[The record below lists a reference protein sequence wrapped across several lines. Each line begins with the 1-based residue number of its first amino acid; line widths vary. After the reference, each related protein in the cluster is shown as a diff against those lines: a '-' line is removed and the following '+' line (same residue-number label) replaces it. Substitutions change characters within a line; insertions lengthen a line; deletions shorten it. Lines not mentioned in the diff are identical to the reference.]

1 MASPAGL
8 VALGSCFLVLVVGA
22 DGAHGWSRGPF
33 GRNNGAA
40 AAPVANGICAASVTI
55 HGYKC
60 EEHEVKTE
68 DGYILNM
75 QRIPEGR
82 EGGGNRKQPVLI
94 QHGVLVARRE
104 GTRKQRMHRFRQPIT
119 WSNIVTHWGLQF
131 LDGMTWLL
139 NSPEQNLPMILADNG
154 FDVWI
159 ANTRGTRFCRH
170 HVSLDPVL
178 PEFWNWSWDELVTYD
193 LPAVFG
199 FVFNQT
205 GQKIHYIGHSL
216 GTLIGLASF
225 SEGHQADK
233 LKSSAFLSPVA
244 YLSHM
249 KTALGVLAA
258 RAFVGEITTL
268 FGIAEFNPKG
278 QEASAFL
285 KALCDYPG
293 VDCYDLVSA
302 VTGKNCC
309 LNASTVDI
317 FLQNEPQS
325 TATKN
330 MVHLAQTV
338 RDGVIK
344 KYDYGRPDYN
354 LMRYGEPTPPAYNIS
369 NIARDLPIFISYGG
383 QDALSD
389 VQDVQLLLDHLKFHD
404 VNKLSVQ
411 YIKDYAHA
419 DFIMGI
425 NAKDVVYNQVVQ
437 FFKNQP

>member
-1 MASPAGL
+1 MPSPADL
-8 VALGSCFLVLVVGA
+8 VALGLLLCFLVLVVGP
-22 DGAHGWSRGPF
+22 DGTHGSSRGSF
-33 GRNNGAA
+33 GPNNGAA
-40 AAPVANGICAASVTI
+40 APVSNGICATSVTI

-60 EEHEVKTE
+60 QEHEVNTE

-82 EGGGNRKQPVLI
+82 VGWSSGGGNKKQPVLI
-94 QHGVLVARRE
+94 QHGVLV
-104 GTRKQRMHRFRQPIT
+104 
-119 WSNIVTHWGLQF
+119 
-131 LDGMTWLL
+131 DGMTWLL

-170 HVSLDPVL
+170 HVSLDPL
-178 PEFWNWSWDELVTYD
+178 HPKFWDWSWDELVTYD

-233 LKSSAFLSPVA
+233 LKSAAFLSPIA

-278 QEASAFL
+278 HEASGFL
-285 KALCDYPG
+285 KALCGYPG
-293 VDCYDLVSA
+293 VNCYDLVSA
-302 VTGKNCC
+302 ITGKNCC
-309 LNASTVDI
+309 LNASMVDI
-317 FLQNEPQS
+317 FLKNEPQS

-344 KYDYGRPDYN
+344 KYDHGRPDYN
-354 LMRYGEPTPPAYNIS
+354 LMHYGQPRPPAYNIS
-369 NIARDLPIFISYGG
+369 NIARDLPVFICYGG
-383 QDALSD
+383 EDALSD
-389 VQDVQLLLDHLKFHD
+389 VLDVQQLLDHLKFHD

-437 FFKNQP
+437 FFKNQQ